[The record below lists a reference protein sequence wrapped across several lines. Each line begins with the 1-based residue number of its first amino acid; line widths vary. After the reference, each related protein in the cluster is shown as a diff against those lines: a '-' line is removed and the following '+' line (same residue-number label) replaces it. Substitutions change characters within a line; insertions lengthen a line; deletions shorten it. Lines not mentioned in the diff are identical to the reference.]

1 MDNGLFETSLCEW
14 HYNIDVA
21 IESFKYEVLQNM
33 IVVKHGSIPNLSLV
47 LEKNKSERAKLVGIF
62 WEDEICI
69 MTVSNHENEKNGE
82 REIGC
87 TEWQLNQLVL
97 GRKQEVV

>member
-21 IESFKYEVLQNM
+21 MKSFKYEVLQNM

-47 LEKNKSERAKLVGIF
+47 LEKKRTKV
-62 WEDEICI
+62 
-69 MTVSNHENEKNGE
+69 NG
-82 REIGC
+82 
-87 TEWQLNQLVL
+87 
-97 GRKQEVV
+97 